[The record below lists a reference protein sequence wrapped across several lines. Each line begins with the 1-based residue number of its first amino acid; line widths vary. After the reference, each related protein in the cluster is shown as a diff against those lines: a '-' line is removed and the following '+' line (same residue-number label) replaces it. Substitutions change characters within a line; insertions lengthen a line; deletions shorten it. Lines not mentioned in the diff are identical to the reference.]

1 MKVVFVAFVHQRL
14 QNTQLCSGARGINI
28 STPSFGLTFWWVPH
42 YNITKILFR
51 LFQQVVVFIDNA
63 THQFINV
70 FVDLLFLKY
79 KCGNMSFS
87 LVLLLNAAWGG
98 WVFGGDWGPRFFPQ
112 QSESQVCQDLLSH
125 RHHHLHL
132 HPRHQGGRRHSGG
145 GGYEGRRNNAK
156 PLALCSL
163 EARWIERTLTWLSGQ
178 PEGLGKM
185 KGVPPK

>member
-14 QNTQLCSGARGINI
+14 QNTQLCSGARGVNI

-63 THQFINV
+63 IHQSINV

-98 WVFGGDWGPRFFPQ
+98 WVFGGDWGPRFFSPTVRK
-112 QSESQVCQDLLSH
+112 SSLPGLAFAHLL
-125 RHHHLHL
+125 HHLQL
-132 HPRHQGGRRHSGG
+132 HIRHQGGCVHGG
-145 GGYEGRRNNAK
+145 GGGHREEGECQA
-156 PLALCSL
+156 PPTL
-163 EARWIERTLTWLSGQ
+163 ELIAN
-178 PEGLGKM
+178 
-185 KGVPPK
+185 